1 LKNKP
6 WLVVLSIIVFA
17 LCAVCFVVGG
27 IWYVRIQNRPPSSL
41 NNDSGYYV
49 RGSKVYF
56 LGGFPSTAF
65 EIENADAGTFRVID
79 SQYALDDARVYFD
92 GATIPDSDPSTFE
105 VLEQHFSHD
114 ARHVYLSGQIF
125 TNDPVSFEIL
135 AEDLSR
141 DREHIYWSE
150 YTISD
155 DPAHLEIIF
164 SQDHYTYIKD
174 SKTVYVNGGPIA
186 EADVNTFK
194 VLSPGYARDA
204 SQVYYFDQA
213 MAADPNTFEILEIPY
228 SRDSQ
233 NVFWMENQIPNA
245 DPQTFRI
252 LNANFECSA
261 DSQTAFY
268 QAQPIPN
275 FDPNTIPTD
284 SQVTNCD
291 INGMYFS
298 P

>member
-1 LKNKP
+1 M
-6 WLVVLSIIVFA
+6 A
-17 LCAVCFVVGG
+17 FVVAIG
-27 IWYVRIQNRPPSSL
+27 IWVVSLQNRPPSSL

-49 RGSKVYF
+49 RGSKVYY

-65 EIENADAGTFRVID
+65 EIENADAGAFQIID
-79 SQYALDDARVYFD
+79 SQYAFDNARVYFD
-92 GATIPDSDPSTFE
+92 GTAIPDSDPSTFE

-125 TNDPVSFEIL
+125 TDDPINFEIL

-141 DREHIYWSE
+141 DREHIYWSG

-155 DPAHLEIIF
+155 DPTHLEIIF
-164 SQDHYTYIKD
+164 SQDHYTYIND
-174 SKTVYVNGGPIA
+174 SKTVYVNGGPIV
-186 EADVNTFK
+186 EADVNTFE
-194 VLSPGYARDA
+194 VFSAGYARDA
-204 SQVYYFDQA
+204 SQIYYFDQA
-213 MAADPNTFEILEIPY
+213 MSADPNTFEVLEIPY

-233 NVFWMENQIPNA
+233 NVFWMENQIKNA

-252 LNANFECSA
+252 LNSNFECSA
-261 DSQTAFY
+261 DLKIAFY
-268 QAQPIPN
+268 QDQPIPN
-275 FDPNTIPTD
+275 FDPNTIPSG